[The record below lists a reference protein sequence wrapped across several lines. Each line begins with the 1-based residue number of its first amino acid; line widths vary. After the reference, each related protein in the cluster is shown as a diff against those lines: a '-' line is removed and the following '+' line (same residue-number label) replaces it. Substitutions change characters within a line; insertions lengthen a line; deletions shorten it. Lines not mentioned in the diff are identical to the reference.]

1 MISFLLILGFFVLF
15 PLALGVKLGGEVI
28 LRIYPR
34 KYKNTEKYKVRSKRE
49 KIEDMVR
56 FTHK

>member
-1 MISFLLILGFFVLF
+1 
-15 PLALGVKLGGEVI
+15 